1 MYQSSALTALC
12 LLTPCIASQNL
23 SASTGP
29 TPTSQPPDFAGEDTP
44 YGIIPNGTNIPF
56 AATGNVS
63 VQNRIATWLYGYNG
77 CGEIFCTYF
86 ERSSFLSYSGFW
98 EIRRV
103 LWFSQRKIAIFVPE
117 TILIDPLNNAILL
130 TAKLNPDKAKQ
141 IIDEAY
147 YDSWLIAKQ
156 TGVASGIDWNS
167 AAALEFLGPPGHN
180 KGQQAQIQNFL
191 ANVAT
196 MYYGSYG
203 WTPLHHY
210 IKVRCDDPEKMCS
223 NPKDPCAPSV
233 FPSCLLLCPYSPVED
248 HRRTR
253 RHQRLLT
260 QIIKTQMTN
269 IP

>member
-1 MYQSSALTALC
+1 MYPSSALSALC

-23 SASTGP
+23 SASTAP

-44 YGIIPNGTNIPF
+44 YGIIPNDTDFLPM
-56 AATGNVS
+56 ATGNLS

-77 CGEIFCTYF
+77 CSEIFCTYF
-86 ERSSFLSYSGFW
+86 KRSSFLSYSGFR
-98 EIRRV
+98 EIRRG
-103 LWFSQRKIAIFVPE
+103 LWFSQRKIATIVSE
-117 TILIDPLNNAILL
+117 TILIDPLNNAIVL
-130 TAKLNPDKAKQ
+130 TPKLNPDNAKEK
-141 IIDEAY
+141 IDEAY

-180 KGQQAQIQNFL
+180 QGQQIQIQNVL

-210 IKVRCDDPEKMCS
+210 LKVRCDDPEKMCS
-223 NPKDPCAPSV
+223 KPKDPCAPSV
-233 FPSCLLLCPYSPVED
+233 SPSCLLMSI
-248 HRRTR
+248 
-253 RHQRLLT
+253 LT
-260 QIIKTQMTN
+260 C
-269 IP
+269 